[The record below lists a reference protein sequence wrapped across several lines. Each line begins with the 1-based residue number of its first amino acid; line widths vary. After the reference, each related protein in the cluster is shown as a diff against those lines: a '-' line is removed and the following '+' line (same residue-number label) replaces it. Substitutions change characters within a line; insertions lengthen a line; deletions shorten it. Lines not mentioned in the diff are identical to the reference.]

1 MRISGSYANLLKSFR
16 LLIVAI
22 LSTNYFMVWIRS
34 NLQLYLI
41 YDYKYFL
48 EKSMSSTT
56 LLQLILLINNSSH
69 KYFSLYNRY

>member
-48 EKSMSSTT
+48 ENSMSSTT

>member
-22 LSTNYFMVWIRS
+22 LSTNYFIVWIRS

-41 YDYKYFL
+41 YYYKYFL
-48 EKSMSSTT
+48 ENSMSSTT